1 MADRF
6 DRKRVFL
13 VGLTLFGVA
22 SVAGAVAPNAAV
34 LLIAR
39 AAQGIT
45 STARQLGSAIGIAM
59 AGGILSWGSGADLA
73 PATHAGRLAI
83 AACGTFVFVAAAA
96 HRSPSS
102 REPDPAAA
110 TPPAGPAEWSG

>member
-1 MADRF
+1 
-6 DRKRVFL
+6 VFL

-22 SVAGAVAPNAAV
+22 SVAGAVAPNVAV

-45 STARQLGSAIGIAM
+45 STARQLGSAIGIAT

-73 PATHAGRLAI
+73 LATHAGGWPLRYA
-83 AACGTFVFVAAAA
+83 G
-96 HRSPSS
+96 RSCSW
-102 REPDPAAA
+102 
-110 TPPAGPAEWSG
+110 PPPLPTARRPAESLTRPLPHRRLGQPSGQAEVSS